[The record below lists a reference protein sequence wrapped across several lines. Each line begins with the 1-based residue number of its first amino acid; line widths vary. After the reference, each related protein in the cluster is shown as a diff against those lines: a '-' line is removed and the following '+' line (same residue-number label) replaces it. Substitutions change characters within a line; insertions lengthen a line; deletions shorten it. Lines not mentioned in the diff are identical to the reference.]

1 MEVNAQY
8 ASGYDTG
15 YRSASRKKTAASFR
29 TSLKMNE
36 AENTVVQSIAGSV
49 HTKAATGEELYS
61 RKPTA
66 LGTEQFLQAE
76 KQSDQMQNLGTGF
89 LFVKDIGMGMS
100 ASQIINK
107 ASGDVIVRVKA
118 AKSENCS
125 ETFDVNLSK
134 VDPRNASAIEM
145 FVFCQYADENGT
157 GVDNKWGSWY
167 ALKQFSTSFGERLEY
182 SSLEDAANQKR
193 DWTKALSE
201 SEYLLTIGSTGE
213 TLSAADVFKMLKE
226 TIIEEHTLTPDNI
239 KKEDDWREMDDEQ
252 WNKLIEHID
261 QYIDDIKEK
270 LERMKELREEAAMK
284 AIADAPANMRAA
296 AISKAMLY
304 AVANGTAGGEQDQ
317 EVSHLEKISW
327 TYNMQTDDQIIL
339 ATAKMANE
347 FAADMISKSQELALM
362 GDTSVGISETEN
374 MKECAYLEEDE
385 RR

>member
-1 MEVNAQY
+1 M
-8 ASGYDTG
+8 
-15 YRSASRKKTAASFR
+15 
-29 TSLKMNE
+29 
-36 AENTVVQSIAGSV
+36 
-49 HTKAATGEELYS
+49 
-61 RKPTA
+61 
-66 LGTEQFLQAE
+66 
-76 KQSDQMQNLGTGF
+76 
-89 LFVKDIGMGMS
+89 
-100 ASQIINK
+100 
-107 ASGDVIVRVKA
+107 
-118 AKSENCS
+118 
-125 ETFDVNLSK
+125 
-134 VDPRNASAIEM
+134 
-145 FVFCQYADENGT
+145 
-157 GVDNKWGSWY
+157 
-167 ALKQFSTSFGERLEY
+167 
-182 SSLEDAANQKR
+182 EDAANQKR

-201 SEYLLTIGSTGE
+201 SEYLLTIESTGE

-317 EVSHLEKISW
+317 EASHLEKISW
-327 TYNMQTDDQIIL
+327 TYNMQTDDQVIL